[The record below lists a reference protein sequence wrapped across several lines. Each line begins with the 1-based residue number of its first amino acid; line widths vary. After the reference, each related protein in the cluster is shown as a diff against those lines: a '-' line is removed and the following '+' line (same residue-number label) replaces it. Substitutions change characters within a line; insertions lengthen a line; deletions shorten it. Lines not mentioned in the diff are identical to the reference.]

1 MSYFAEKVNEQQLI
15 IVISTLYRVR
25 KLCISEHEVILRK
38 KMYRDIEICSLEA
51 SFSRRSISTICRAYL
66 NRINQKCEIKFGLNR
81 LRFRFDLKKKKK
93 KNRISTCL
101 LRFDLVFC
109 STFCNLLSR
118 VE

>member
-101 LRFDLVFC
+101 LRLGLVFC